1 MSGLIPLTFFMIK
14 IIETPRDAMQGIKEF
29 IPTYKKVAFLN
40 TLLRVGFDTLDF
52 GSFVSPKA
60 IPQLKD
66 TAEVV
71 EQLNLENT
79 KTKLLAIIGNQRGAL
94 QASEFP
100 QIKYLGYPYSISETF
115 LKLNINSNFDKA
127 FKQVSDIQ
135 EICIKNDKELVIYIS
150 NAFGNVYND
159 EWSPEIVFQHVE
171 KLDTLGI
178 KIIPLSDTVGVGNY
192 DSIYSA
198 FDAVTENFKHIEF
211 GAHLHTTNQ
220 NWHEN
225 VSAAFNAGCRR
236 FDTVLN
242 GLGGCPMSGKQLV
255 GNLHTRKLLY
265 FLQKRNER
273 VSLNMNA
280 FSKALF
286 AEQSIYPMSAFFK

>member
-1 MSGLIPLTFFMIK
+1 MIK

-40 TLLRVGFDTLDF
+40 TLLRVGFHTLDF

-66 TAEVV
+66 TAEVL
-71 EQLNLENT
+71 EQLDLSQT
-79 KTKLLAIIGNQRGAL
+79 KTKLLAIIGNTRGAN
-94 QASEFP
+94 QASQFS
-100 QIKYLGYPYSISETF
+100 QIKYIGYPYSISETF
-115 LKLNINSNFDKA
+115 LKLNINSNFAKA
-127 FKQVSDIQ
+127 FNQVSEIQ
-135 EICIKNDKELVIYIS
+135 NICIKKNKELVLYIS
-150 NAFGNVYND
+150 NAFGNVYED
-159 EWSPEIVFQHVE
+159 AWSPEIVYDHVK
-171 KLDTLGI
+171 KLNSLGI

-198 FDAVTENFKHIEF
+198 FNAVSNSFSHIEF
-211 GAHLHTTNQ
+211 GAHLHTTNK

-225 VSAAFNAGCRR
+225 VSAAYNAGCRR

-242 GLGGCPMSGKQLV
+242 GLGGCPMSGKELV

-265 FLQKRNER
+265 FLQKRKEKI
-273 VSLNMNA
+273 SLNMNA
-280 FSKALF
+280 FNKALF
-286 AEQSIYPMSAFFK
+286 AEARIFPNSSFMRQ